1 MPRSEAAQ
9 QAADR
14 MERGCRPGPAI
25 SMRGFRVAW
34 MLKPLTRSRWW
45 LFACISLVLVAQ
57 TLVGCSSIGPKRLE
71 YDQLDY
77 SRTIL
82 EIPKYVAES
91 PSAIALPVLTIPA
104 S

>member
-1 MPRSEAAQ
+1 
-9 QAADR
+9 
-14 MERGCRPGPAI
+14 
-25 SMRGFRVAW
+25 MRGFCIAW
-34 MLKPLTRSRWW
+34 MSKPLTRSRWW
-45 LFACISLVLVAQ
+45 LFACISLGLVAQ

-91 PSAIALPVLTIPA
+91 PSAIAPPVLTIPA